1 MAGIFDKKQEVLDFI
16 MTREGQRLYRDGKF
30 KPAFYEFYDSD
41 IVYEA
46 NNSEEQNAS
55 LTRIMNGLYQKA
67 INGIDT
73 INAIGGSTGP
83 IPNAP
88 AWQVNFEEGE
98 YSTGSFSTT
107 QKDVYKSDLD
117 GENTTVAGTLKGVN
131 TYEERIP
138 QFNVNVKYR
147 LYQNEIQL
155 TNGVRYE
162 LYLDD
167 RNEDILVSIGEK
179 NAFELNES
187 PEFEI
192 EVFEIIE
199 PEGSETSYTLERRYF
214 DFENFEDKTS
224 VEKYF
229 NILFDEETRFESNF
243 KKKNIYK
250 DILSD
255 PEEACEPEATTI
267 GAPAPANTPANTG
280 EISAE
285 DKQKALKLL
294 T

>member
-41 IVYEA
+41 IIYEA

-83 IPNAP
+83 IPNDNSNLLKNPMGSYQILNQNAP

-117 GENTTVAGTLKGVN
+117 GKSATVAGTLKGVN

-155 TNGVRYE
+155 IDGVRYE

-192 EVFEIIE
+192 EVFEIME
-199 PEGSETSYTLERRYF
+199 PKGSETSYTLERRYF

-255 PEEACEPEATTI
+255 PEEACEPEAT
-267 GAPAPANTPANTG
+267 
-280 EISAE
+280 
-285 DKQKALKLL
+285 
-294 T
+294 

>member
-1 MAGIFDKKQEVLDFI
+1 M
-16 MTREGQRLYRDGKF
+16 
-30 KPAFYEFYDSD
+30 
-41 IVYEA
+41 
-46 NNSEEQNAS
+46 
-55 LTRIMNGLYQKA
+55 
-67 INGIDT
+67 
-73 INAIGGSTGP
+73 
-83 IPNAP
+83 
-88 AWQVNFEEGE
+88 
-98 YSTGSFSTT
+98 
-107 QKDVYKSDLD
+107 
-117 GENTTVAGTLKGVN
+117 
-131 TYEERIP
+131 
-138 QFNVNVKYR
+138 
-147 LYQNEIQL
+147 
-155 TNGVRYE
+155 RYE

-192 EVFEIIE
+192 EVFEIME

-255 PEEACEPEATTI
+255 PEEACEPDATTI